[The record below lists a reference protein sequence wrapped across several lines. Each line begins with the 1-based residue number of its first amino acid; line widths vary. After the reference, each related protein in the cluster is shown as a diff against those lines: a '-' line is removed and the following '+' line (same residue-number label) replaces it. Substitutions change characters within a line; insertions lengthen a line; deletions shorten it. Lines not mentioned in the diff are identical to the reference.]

1 MGQSRPLFV
10 YFCSFLVTISIQI
23 EKSVDGKIY
32 LLLMANCWKST
43 IVVWSHWHLSI
54 RLFRT
59 WLPHSLLTLCG
70 WMDLLEVPLWWWLWL
85 LFSESGLAQHVV
97 ASPPDSA
104 FGNKLAFKNRGKIG
118 TVQAPDFFAKIWNES
133 IMRFPKNLPKF
144 ELNDPPLAIFLTW
157 NYIKGSPN
165 PWWAFKAILNT
176 NKARTGPRYA
186 ARFCKISKLCN
197 KFITIENTSTWGT
210 QMLVIIV

>member
-104 FGNKLAFKNRGKIG
+104 FGNKLAFKNRGKI
-118 TVQAPDFFAKIWNES
+118 VQSKHRIFLRKYEMNQSWD
-133 IMRFPKNLPKF
+133 FPKTCQNLSWMIH
-144 ELNDPPLAIFLTW
+144 LW
-157 NYIKGSPN
+157 QSSWHG
-165 PWWAFKAILNT
+165 
-176 NKARTGPRYA
+176 
-186 ARFCKISKLCN
+186 
-197 KFITIENTSTWGT
+197 IT
-210 QMLVIIV
+210 